1 MISATLGSGR
11 ARLPGLGLSTRG
23 SGSEPMASS
32 ADTIAALLV
41 WVFSGGLIPLSK
53 GNEDMVLAGGAAILL
68 LYAVANGA
76 WRLGRIAGFFPM
88 VFGLACWATARSV
101 HLLDLSQWYPLVG
114 QILKFAVIAAFLAG
128 CRRPLDALVR
138 AMVWI
143 CLLALAIFT
152 VRQGVRIVTGQDI
165 ANLFSG
171 FYQWT
176 GLLPDRTIVLFN
188 FDIPSEASRNSGP
201 FREPGM
207 FAANICIAILLS
219 VSRFHHGARL
229 SRTRNIGIL
238 ILALISTQS
247 TMGLSTIPLL
257 LAIWYGAGDQ
267 ARNMGRWAL
276 LSLVVGIGVYVW
288 FSSGQSAKLE
298 GYSAYLDAAGWTSAQ
313 LEGGWTSTRLGNA
326 IVDFRAIEARPLL
339 GYGFAESGRPVFWDR
354 SIEQGFGNGL
364 TGTFVKFGSLLA
376 VFMLGLLAWGL
387 KGLMQ
392 NGLGAILAV
401 IVVGMLLIGQQLLTL
416 PVIFV
421 FLAGTA
427 QGALVSRS
435 PARARLRQSGR
446 AGPVPWGHNRSGKG
460 QTPPSPSVAPPS
472 RPFTPGS
479 AAPHYP

>member
-1 MISATLGSGR
+1 MNSPTADPGR
-11 ARLPGLGLSTRG
+11 ARLPGFGLSPRG
-23 SGSEPMASS
+23 RGSEPSVSS

-41 WVFSGGLIPLSK
+41 WVFSGGLIPFSR
-53 GNEDMVLAGGAAILL
+53 GNEDLVLAGGAAILL
-68 LYAVANGA
+68 LYAVASGV
-76 WRLGRIAGFFPM
+76 WRLGRIAGFVPL
-88 VFGLACWATARSV
+88 VLALSCWTMARSV
-101 HLLDLSQWYPLVG
+101 HLLDLDQWYPLVG
-114 QILKFAVIAAFLAG
+114 QILKFAIVAAFLAG

-152 VRQGVRIVTGQDI
+152 VRQGVRIVTGLDI

-171 FYQWT
+171 LYQWT

-219 VSRFHHGARL
+219 VSRFQYGERRN
-229 SRTRNIGIL
+229 RTRNMSIL

-257 LAIWYGAGDQ
+257 LAIWYGTGDQ
-267 ARNMGRWAL
+267 ARNMGRLAL
-276 LSLVVGIGVYVW
+276 LSLVIGIGAYVW
-288 FSSGQSAKLE
+288 FSSGQSVKLE
-298 GYSAYLDAAGWTSAQ
+298 GYSAYLNEAGWTSAQ

-387 KGLMQ
+387 KTLMQ
-392 NGLGAILAV
+392 NGLGAILAIV
-401 IVVGMLLIGQQLLTL
+401 VVGMLLIGQQLLTL

-427 QGALVSRS
+427 PGALVWRQQSRG
-435 PARARLRQSGR
+435 RLRQSGR
-446 AGPVPWGHNRSGKG
+446 AGPVPWSHSRPGRVLIRH
-460 QTPPSPSVAPPS
+460 SPSVAPAS
-472 RPFTPGS
+472 GPFTPGS
-479 AAPHYP
+479 ATPP

>member
-1 MISATLGSGR
+1 MVS
-11 ARLPGLGLSTRG
+11 ST
-23 SGSEPMASS
+23 
-32 ADTIAALLV
+32 DTIAALLV
-41 WVFSGGLIPLSK
+41 WVLSGGLIPFSK
-53 GNEDMVLAGGAAILL
+53 GNEDLVVAGGAAILL
-68 LYAVANGA
+68 LYAMANGA
-76 WRLGRIAGFFPM
+76 WRLGRITGFVPL
-88 VFGLACWATARSV
+88 VLALSCWATARSV

-114 QILKFAVIAAFLAG
+114 HILKFAVIAAFLAG

-143 CLLALAIFT
+143 CLLALAVFT
-152 VRQGVRIVTGQDI
+152 VRQGARITTGLDI

-219 VSRFHHGARL
+219 VSRFHRGEGRN
-229 SRTRNIGIL
+229 RTRNMIIL
-238 ILALISTQS
+238 VLALISTQS

-257 LAIWYGAGDQ
+257 LAIWYGSGDQ
-267 ARNMGRWAL
+267 GRNMGRFAI
-276 LSLVVGIGVYVW
+276 LSLVIGIGAYVW

-298 GYSAYLDAAGWTSAQ
+298 GYSDYLNGGGRTSAQ

-354 SIEQGFGNGL
+354 SVEQGFGNGL

-387 KGLMQ
+387 KVLMP
-392 NGLGAILAV
+392 NWLAAILAIV
-401 IVVGMLLIGQQLLTL
+401 VVGMLLIGQQLLTL

-435 PARARLRQSGR
+435 PARGRL
-446 AGPVPWGHNRSGKG
+446 
-460 QTPPSPSVAPPS
+460 
-472 RPFTPGS
+472 
-479 AAPHYP
+479 